1 MPGEKWSNKRFAYSA
16 QTTERTLTNW
26 LNGTT
31 VPDRLEHIE
40 AALFCENKKYDAFLH
55 ELREAYLLA
64 LGGEKLLGPQSFV
77 HDPGVCLGREFEISR
92 LTACLASI
100 KGGVAVLVLGDAGHG
115 KTTITE
121 KVGLRPEIIERFG
134 DRRWFVELERAESA
148 EATLAAIA
156 EAIGLERA
164 APQKAAEA
172 RLSTKP
178 ALVIL
183 DNLETPLQIDARR
196 TETLL
201 RDLITIDGLALMASV
216 RGQETVAGV
225 PWSDQVWVE
234 PLKPEV
240 ARTVFLSIAPNLKKD
255 DPDLDYFVSEL
266 DGIPLALK
274 LVAKRASTRPSL
286 AGLRREW
293 QRRGVLL
300 AADSEGGGSRRDS
313 LLASVVFSLSSQRLR
328 ESGRRLFSLLGQLP
342 AGLATTDLVVLLGDD
357 GDEAAYQLRQV
368 GLLKDRADRIGL
380 LVPIRDVSRR
390 LHSPDD
396 KTTKQWVAHFIS
408 LIAVEGQD
416 IGKVGGSV
424 AIARTVPEIPNVEA
438 AISVLA
444 GTKTAEDRAKAVS
457 ILINFGRLMRYTGTS
472 ITTSLD
478 ALERQCAIDNDSV
491 GQAKCKIA
499 RAGPARTRSENEFAR
514 AEYRG
519 ALELLNGLTEL
530 HLEADC
536 LWGLGDIARTLD
548 DSTTARESYEQAL
561 DLYRRAQALAG
572 EADCLWGLAS
582 IARMQNDND
591 YATARSLYE
600 QSRSLYQ
607 RAGRLTGQADCLCG
621 LASIARLQDDD
632 AKARELYQQARGL
645 YRGAGRI
652 TGEADCFSGMGYLAR
667 KQNDDE
673 TARELYAQ
681 ACDLYRR
688 AGALAGEADS
698 LRGLGEIAWKKNDY
712 AEARELYKQARN
724 LYWRAGHHADVATCD
739 SRLASL
745 DREAGH
751 CG

>member
-31 VPDRLEHIE
+31 LPDTLKHIE
-40 AALFCENKKYDAFLH
+40 AALFRENKKYDAFRH
-55 ELREAYLLA
+55 VLREAYFLA
-64 LGGEKLLGPQSFV
+64 LGGEQLLGPQSFV
-77 HDPGVCLGREFEISR
+77 HDPGLCRGRECEINR
-92 LTACLASI
+92 LSECLTSTKSGA
-100 KGGVAVLVLGDAGHG
+100 AVLVLGDAGHG

-134 DRRWFVELERAESA
+134 DRRWFVELERADSA
-148 EATLAAIA
+148 EAALAAIA

-164 APQKAAEA
+164 APQKAVEA
-172 RLSTKP
+172 RLGTKP

-183 DNLETPLQIDARR
+183 DNLETPLHADARR

-201 RDLITIDGLALMASV
+201 CDLTTISGLALMASV

-225 PWSDQVWVE
+225 PWSDQVRVE
-234 PLKPEV
+234 PLKPDV
-240 ARTVFLSIAPNLKKD
+240 ARTVFLSIAGNPKKD
-255 DPDLDYFVSEL
+255 DPDLDYLISEL

-274 LVAKRASTRPSL
+274 LVAKRASKRPNL

-293 QRRGVLL
+293 QQKGALL
-300 AADSEGGGSRRDS
+300 AADSEDGGSRRDS
-313 LLASVVFSLSSQRLR
+313 LLASVEFSLASRRLR

-342 AGLATTDLVVLLGDD
+342 AGLSTIDLARLLGDD
-357 GDEAAYQLRQV
+357 GDDAADQLRQV
-368 GLLKDRADRIGL
+368 GLLKDRVDRIGL
-380 LVPIRDVSRR
+380 LVPIRDISSR
-390 LHSPDD
+390 LHSPDG

-408 LIAVEGQD
+408 LIAEDGQR
-416 IGKVGGSV
+416 IGKVGGSD
-424 AIARTVPEIPNVEA
+424 AIARIVPEIPNVEA

-444 GTKTAEDRAKAVS
+444 ETKAPEDRAKAVS
-457 ILINFGRLMRYTGTS
+457 ILINFGRLMRYTGTP

-491 GQAKCKIA
+491 GQATCKIA

-536 LWGLGDIARTLD
+536 LWGLGDIARMQD
-548 DSTTARESYEQAL
+548 DEATARESYEQAK
-561 DLYRRAQALAG
+561 DLYRRVGALAG

-582 IARMQNDND
+582 IARMLNDND
-591 YATARSLYE
+591 YATARNLYE

-607 RAGRLTGQADCLCG
+607 RADRLTGQADCLCG
-621 LASIARLQDDD
+621 LASVARLQDDD
-632 AKARELYQQARGL
+632 AEARELYRQARDL

-681 ACDLYRR
+681 ARDLYRR

-698 LRGLGEIAWKKNDY
+698 LRGLGEIALKQNDH
-712 AEARELYKQARN
+712 AGARELYEQARN
-724 LYWRAGHHADVATCD
+724 LYRRAGNHAGLATCD

-745 DREAGH
+745 
-751 CG
+751 